1 MKLSIAETKY
11 LKEPVGIISDLVSEA
26 KFNITK
32 DSIELIAMDPANV
45 AMVVF
50 KLLSTAF
57 IDYDVKE
64 NVSIAINLSNLK
76 QVLRRVK
83 GNDILSLEVDDN
95 KLKITLK
102 SNNIRTFFLPI
113 IDVEEKE
120 QKIPDLKFA
129 TTIVCPSSTL
139 NDAIDDVDIIGES
152 VAFIGEEKKFTVSA
166 TGDLSKAQI
175 EISPDSETKIVSKE
189 KTRSKYSIEYLK
201 KMIQGSK
208 ISDKVTINF
217 SKDYPLKLDYM
228 TINKVSL
235 SFILAP
241 RVENE

>member
-11 LKEPVGIISDLVSEA
+11 FKEPVGIISDLVSEA

-32 DSIELIAMDPANV
+32 DAIELVAMDPANV

-57 IDYDVKE
+57 VEYDVKE
-64 NVSIAINLSNLK
+64 PVRIAINLSNLK

-83 GNDILSLEVDDN
+83 ANDTLSLEVDDN

-102 SNNIRTFFLPI
+102 SANTRTFFLPI

-120 QKIPDLKFA
+120 QKVPDLKFS
-129 TTIVCPSSTL
+129 TTIVCPSTTL

-152 VAFIGEEKKFTVSA
+152 VAFMGEEKKFTISA
-166 TGDLSKAQI
+166 TGDLSRATI
-175 EISPDSETKIVSKE
+175 EINPDSETKIVSKE

-201 KMIQGSK
+201 KMIQGAK
-208 ISDKVTINF
+208 ISDKVSINF
-217 SKDYPLKLDYM
+217 SKDYPLKLDY
-228 TINKVSL
+228 TALNKVSL

-241 RVENE
+241 RVEND

>member
-11 LKEPVGIISDLVSEA
+11 FKEPVGIISDLVSEG
-26 KFNITK
+26 KFTITK
-32 DSIELIAMDPANV
+32 ESIELVAMDPANV

-57 IDYDVKE
+57 VEYDVKE
-64 NVSIAINLSNLK
+64 EVSIAINLSNLK

-83 GNDILSLEVDDN
+83 SSDTMTLEVEEN
-95 KLKITLK
+95 KLKIVLK
-102 SNNIRTFFLPI
+102 SNNTRTFFLPI
-113 IDVEEKE
+113 IDLEDKE
-120 QKIPDLKFA
+120 QKVPDLKFL
-129 TTIVCPSSTL
+129 TTIVCPATTL

-166 TGDLSKAQI
+166 SGDLSKAQI
-175 EISPDSETKIVSKE
+175 EIVPNNETKIVSKE

-217 SKDYPLKLDYM
+217 SKDYPLKLEYS
-228 TINKVSL
+228 TLNKVSL

-241 RVENE
+241 RVEND